1 MDSRLYLSPSK
12 HPYSKRSSRH
22 GSPLKMKQ
30 PFDAYSSPSKS
41 RHNSIITPS
50 APVTNTNIKVIV
62 RFRPPSEQEPGEY
75 GRTIVDYSEKH
86 EAVTITTTNHTFQFD
101 HIFPE
106 QTEQEEIFNYS
117 VKQTTEDLA
126 AGYNGTV
133 LCYGQTG
140 SGKSYTMMGEL
151 ETDKKKGLIPRI
163 FEQIFRIIEQ
173 SPKTLEYTVGVSY
186 MEIYNETLRDLLN
199 SENNSKLQIHENKVD
214 GVFVSHLETLYVADL
229 VDVYTIL
236 EQGNLNRSTGATNMN
251 EQSSRSH
258 AIFQIK
264 LSSKNLEDGVI
275 KSGNLF
281 LVDLAGSEKIDKTCA
296 TGQTLEEAKR
306 INSSLSAL
314 GNVIYSLT
322 DGKSAHVPYRD
333 SKLTRILQ
341 ESLGGNSRTT
351 LIINCSPT
359 LYNEQETLS
368 TLRFASRAKRIQNS
382 VHVNSELSN
391 SELKKRYLEEVK
403 TNGERQIK
411 IQKLSEENEMLRKE
425 LKKYKDLVETMKS
438 NGNNSGTVKESIG
451 VPLSANGLSEM
462 TKKPNGANFNLND
475 TILDLKLQN

>member
-1 MDSRLYLSPSK
+1 MDNRMYLSPSK
-12 HPYSKRSSRH
+12 HPYSYSKRSSRH
-22 GSPLKMKQ
+22 GSPMKMKQ
-30 PFDAYSSPSKS
+30 PFDAHSSPSRS

-62 RFRPPSEQEPGEY
+62 RFRPPSNQELGEY
-75 GRTIVDYSEKH
+75 ARTIVDYNDEH

-117 VKQTTEDLA
+117 VKQTTEELA

-151 ETDKKKGLIPRI
+151 ETDIKKGLIPRI

-199 SENNSKLQIHENKVD
+199 AENNSKLQIHENKVD

-322 DGKSAHVPYRD
+322 DGKSVHVPYRD

-359 LYNEQETLS
+359 L
-368 TLRFASRAKRIQNS
+368 
-382 VHVNSELSN
+382 
-391 SELKKRYLEEVK
+391 
-403 TNGERQIK
+403 
-411 IQKLSEENEMLRKE
+411 
-425 LKKYKDLVETMKS
+425 
-438 NGNNSGTVKESIG
+438 
-451 VPLSANGLSEM
+451 
-462 TKKPNGANFNLND
+462 
-475 TILDLKLQN
+475 